1 MNWIPDCSWKI
12 SFGKNR
18 KLFSVSIN
26 VFETLNIS
34 HRLDLDSQSEAII
47 TASTAAIFST
57 ETPRTKGCI
66 FLCPRDCS
74 CDRRSYRWRR
84 SQHSGSTGS
93 SGNSDTA
100 VRTRQHRR
108 DSSGSRQTSP
118 TADRAWASGLP
129 HFRST
134 SRQEDPTT
142 ATSTHQIPSDD
153 RTAESIVVASAFP
166 CLDDWSVVV
175 IVVIVSCHRGRE
187 FDAVIV
193 VVLGGITTVWILYT
207 ATAARRVV
215 VVSRRIFGFKLFL
228 NATTFNSPCHFDEL
242 IIPFECELIGV
253 SFSSLNRSSLCVLY
267 RYVSALLKHFQNRLQ
282 HCVFI
287 AYRDNFSLSISDVS
301 VRVT

>member
-1 MNWIPDCSWKI
+1 MNWIPTVLERSPLERIASYFLC
-12 SFGKNR
+12 
-18 KLFSVSIN
+18 LY
-26 VFETLNIS
+26 FETLNIS

-66 FLCPRDCS
+66 FLCPRDCP
-74 CDRRSYRWRR
+74 CDLRSYRWRR
-84 SQHSGSTGS
+84 SQHGGSTGS

-118 TADRAWASGLP
+118 TPDRAWASGLP

-134 SRQEDPTT
+134 SRQEDPAT

-166 CLDDWSVVV
+166 CLDDWPVVV
-175 IVVIVSCHRGRE
+175 IVIIVLSRHRGRE
-187 FDAVIV
+187 FDAAIIV

-215 VVSRRIFGFKLFL
+215 VVSRRIRF
-228 NATTFNSPCHFDEL
+228 
-242 IIPFECELIGV
+242 
-253 SFSSLNRSSLCVLY
+253 
-267 RYVSALLKHFQNRLQ
+267 
-282 HCVFI
+282 
-287 AYRDNFSLSISDVS
+287 
-301 VRVT
+301 